1 MYFTLQRHFPPTLVI
16 FQARSYIGLSLR
28 KFNKKTERYI
38 ERKIRTLG
46 FSQEEFERLGPEILK
61 WPHVRLWG

>member
-1 MYFTLQRHFPPTLVI
+1 MPLHVLHPTTSFPSNPGNI
-16 FQARSYIGLSLR
+16 SGPFIHR

-61 WPHVRLWG
+61 RPHVRLWG

>member
-16 FQARSYIGLSLR
+16 FQARSYIGNLTKKPNDILR
-28 KFNKKTERYI
+28 G
-38 ERKIRTLG
+38 KIRTLG

-61 WPHVRLWG
+61 RPHVRLWG